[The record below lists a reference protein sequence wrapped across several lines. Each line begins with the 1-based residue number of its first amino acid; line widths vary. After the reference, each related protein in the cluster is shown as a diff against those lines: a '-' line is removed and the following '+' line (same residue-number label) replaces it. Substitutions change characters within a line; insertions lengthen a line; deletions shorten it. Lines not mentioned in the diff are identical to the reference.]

1 MGRLHSK
8 GKGISRSANPYK
20 RSPPQWLKTSPL
32 DVKKHVCKLAKKGL
46 TPSQIGVILRDSSGI
61 PAVKSVTGSKILRLL
76 KKNGLAPEIPEDL
89 YMLIKKACLSA
100 STWSA
105 IAQTKIQNFASSS
118 SSRVSIA
125 SRVTIGPRASFMRLG
140 SNSRSVGGAFII
152 VHVL

>member
-1 MGRLHSK
+1 MGQLHSK
-8 GKGISRSANPYK
+8 MQGISRSANP
-20 RSPPQWLKTSPL
+20 QT
-32 DVKKHVCKLAKKGL
+32 L
-46 TPSQIGVILRDSSGI
+46 TATMAEDITLGCRGACVQISEEGPDTISNWGHIARFLRY
-61 PAVKSVTGSKILRLL
+61 PCRQAVTGSKILRLL

-125 SRVTIGPRASFMRLG
+125 SRVTIGPRASLQL
-140 SNSRSVGGAFII
+140 VILEVLV
-152 VHVL
+152 VHL

>member
-32 DVKKHVCKLAKKGL
+32 DVEEHVCKLAKKGHDTISNWGHIARFL
-46 TPSQIGVILRDSSGI
+46 RYPCRQVGDRVKNSAPPQEKWSCPGNSGGSIHVNQESGV
-61 PAVKSVTGSKILRLL
+61 
-76 KKNGLAPEIPEDL
+76 
-89 YMLIKKACLSA
+89 CLA

-125 SRVTIGPRASFMRLG
+125 SRVTIGPRASFMRQEVILE
-140 SNSRSVGGAFII
+140 VLV
-152 VHVL
+152 VHL